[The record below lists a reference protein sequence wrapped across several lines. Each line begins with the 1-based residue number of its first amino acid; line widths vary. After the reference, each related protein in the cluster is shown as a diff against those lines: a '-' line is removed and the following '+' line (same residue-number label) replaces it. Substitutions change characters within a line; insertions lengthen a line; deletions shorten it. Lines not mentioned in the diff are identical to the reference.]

1 MTPREI
7 IQAIKTSP
15 IKERQAE
22 RNICDAVLNPLY
34 DLQQICL
41 NAINTLDSNI
51 FVLLYSDD
59 DGYKRREGFI
69 NEKKAYSDM
78 FTEINKK
85 VELLEC
91 YKENGNYGDLL

>member
-7 IQAIKTSP
+7 IQEIKASP

-22 RNICDAVLNPLY
+22 KNICDAVLNPLY
-34 DLQQICL
+34 DLQQTCL
-41 NAINTLDSNI
+41 NAMNALDTNI

-85 VELLEC
+85 VELLEH
-91 YKENGNYGDLL
+91 YKETGNYGEL